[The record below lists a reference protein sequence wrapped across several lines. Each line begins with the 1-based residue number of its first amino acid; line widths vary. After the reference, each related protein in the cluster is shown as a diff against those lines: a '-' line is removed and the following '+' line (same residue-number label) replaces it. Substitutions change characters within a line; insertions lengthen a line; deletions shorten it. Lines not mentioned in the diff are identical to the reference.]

1 MTKIKD
7 NLIINKDIN
16 NLYNSTQ
23 NIIMNNNL
31 TTNNIIN
38 SLTFI
43 ADNSNNDENIAKVDI
58 SKIVVN
64 AKNDKRFHKLLT
76 LCIKCD
82 IHLFNQ
88 YNDMCTMLSVS
99 NLIEQNNMKKKNLI
113 SELSDNIS
121 KINNNANNNNLNELF
136 IDIDNS
142 FTLLKKKYKE
152 LEIIHYVLTNVYTDE
167 ILESLCCIMT
177 SIGSSSQNNSSIE
190 NTKIKKNKEEK
201 CKEEKC
207 KEEKENKDK
216 YIAIYSN

>member
-43 ADNSNNDENIAKVDI
+43 ADNNNDDENIAKVDI
-58 SKIVVN
+58 NKIVVN

-76 LCIKCD
+76 LCIKYD

-88 YNDMCTMLSVS
+88 YNDMCTMLSVN
-99 NLIEQNNMKKKNLI
+99 NLIEQTNMKKKKLI
-113 SELSDNIS
+113 SDLSDNII

-142 FTLLKKKYKE
+142 YTLLKKKYKE
-152 LEIIHYVLTNVYTDE
+152 LEIIFYVLTNVYTDV
-167 ILESLCCIMT
+167 ILENLCCIIT
-177 SIGSSSQNNSSIE
+177 SVGSSSQNNSSIE
-190 NTKIKKNKEEK
+190 NSKIKKNKEEK
-201 CKEEKC
+201 CKEEKD
-207 KEEKENKDK
+207 KDK

>member
-7 NLIINKDIN
+7 NLIITKDIN

-43 ADNSNNDENIAKVDI
+43 ADNNNDDENIAKVDI
-58 SKIVVN
+58 NKIVVN

-76 LCIKCD
+76 LCIKYD

-88 YNDMCTMLSVS
+88 YNDMCTMLSVN
-99 NLIEQNNMKKKNLI
+99 NLIEQTNMKKKKLI
-113 SELSDNIS
+113 SDLSDNII

-142 FTLLKKKYKE
+142 YTLLKKKYKE
-152 LEIIHYVLTNVYTDE
+152 LEIIFYVLTNVYTDV
-167 ILESLCCIMT
+167 ILENLCCIIT
-177 SIGSSSQNNSSIE
+177 SVGSSSQNNSSIE
-190 NTKIKKNKEEK
+190 NSKIKKNKEEK
-201 CKEEKC
+201 CKEEKD
-207 KEEKENKDK
+207 KDK